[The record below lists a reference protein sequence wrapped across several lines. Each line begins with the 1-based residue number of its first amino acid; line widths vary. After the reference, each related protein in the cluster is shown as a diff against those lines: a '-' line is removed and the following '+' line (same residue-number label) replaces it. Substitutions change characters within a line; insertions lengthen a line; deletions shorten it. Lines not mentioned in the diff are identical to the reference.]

1 MGSSS
6 TGSAP
11 SGGRAPA
18 AAAPKAMSMEDWV
31 KPKAQEPQDSANF
44 HGVQAASFPGLPA
57 GTAPVPAGHSAW
69 GTKAAP
75 SKAAVKAQTLKQR
88 RQQEMD
94 KRAKEALGNIV
105 SSKNGTKEEEEEEED
120 STPPVEL
127 VDLEA
132 MVCIN
137 NGKAEEMPAGKNSEP
152 ADAEAGRK
160 KKGAEKKKKLL
171 MAFG

>member
-1 MGSSS
+1 M
-6 TGSAP
+6 
-11 SGGRAPA
+11 
-18 AAAPKAMSMEDWV
+18 
-31 KPKAQEPQDSANF
+31 
-44 HGVQAASFPGLPA
+44 
-57 GTAPVPAGHSAW
+57 
-69 GTKAAP
+69 
-75 SKAAVKAQTLKQR
+75 KQR

-94 KRAKEALGNIV
+94 KRAKEALGNIAC
-105 SSKNGTKEEEEEEED
+105 SKNGTREPTEEEE

-137 NGKAEEMPAGKNSEP
+137 SGKAEEVPVGKTSEP

-160 KKGAEKKKKLL
+160 KKGSEKKKKVL